1 MGEPKLFWEF
11 AKFQFVTVLPKD
23 DNLLLHLCQRK
34 MGAKIPRQ
42 SSPRFWLRPA
52 AIQKSERLLQNGAAT
67 KGSHPHLFFAPY
79 SVSWQQP
86 HEQSFEISFLAR
98 SADCTVVSIIKIFRN
113 VNRKNKIHFPVS
125 KSPENGKKVLDKA
138 HFLCYHIAVA
148 KDSRYASC
156 SKSRRGALIVIFCVS
171 FCLLAGRHFS
181 FRR

>member
-1 MGEPKLFWEF
+1 MPRFPLQRPISQCAYKR
-11 AKFQFVTVLPKD
+11 
-23 DNLLLHLCQRK
+23 CQLK
-34 MGAKIPRQ
+34 KGAKKPRQ
-42 SSPRFWLRPA
+42 SSLRFWLHPA
-52 AIQKSERLLQNGAAT
+52 ATQKSERLLQNGAET

-98 SADCTVVSIIKIFRN
+98 SADGTVVSIIKMFRI
-113 VNRKNKIHFPVS
+113 VNRKYKIYLS
-125 KSPENGKKVLDKA
+125 KAKSPEKTKIILDKA
-138 HFLCYHIAVA
+138 YFLCYYIAVA

>member
-1 MGEPKLFWEF
+1 MRGARRLTTCVPKLPD
-11 AKFQFVTVLPKD
+11 KFQFVTVLPKG

-52 AIQKSERLLQNGAAT
+52 AIQESERLLQNGAAT

-98 SADCTVVSIIKIFRN
+98 SADCTVVSIIKIIRN
-113 VNRKNKIHFPVS
+113 VNRKTKYIS
-125 KSPENGKKVLDKA
+125 LCQKARKMAKKSLTK
-138 HFLCYHIAVA
+138 HT
-148 KDSRYASC
+148 
-156 SKSRRGALIVIFCVS
+156 
-171 FCLLAGRHFS
+171 FS
-181 FRR
+181 AII

>member
-1 MGEPKLFWEF
+1 MPRFPLQRPISQCAYKR
-11 AKFQFVTVLPKD
+11 
-23 DNLLLHLCQRK
+23 CQLK
-34 MGAKIPRQ
+34 KGAKKPRQ
-42 SSPRFWLRPA
+42 SSLRFWLHPA
-52 AIQKSERLLQNGAAT
+52 ATQKSERLLQNGAET

-98 SADCTVVSIIKIFRN
+98 RADCTVVSIIKIFRN
-113 VNRKNKIHFPVS
+113 VNRKHKIYFS
-125 KSPENGKKVLDKA
+125 MAKSREKGKKVLDNPTI
-138 HFLCYHIAVA
+138 LCYYIAVA